1 MATNTDLAQRSSSTD
16 VDATFDDLMQ
26 RMVRWPFDLLRR
38 NGEEQSLAWAP
49 SIEMQTRD
57 DNLIVRAELPGIDPE
72 DDVEVFVQNG
82 VLVIRGERRREQRD
96 RNDRYYR
103 SEVYYGSFLRTVTL
117 PQGARTD
124 DISAKYED
132 GVLEITVPLE
142 SKDTSGK
149 RVEITSGQQNGGKR
163 RRRSSAEDS
172 TDTQSES
179 GADNGRS
186 EQSTSKRR

>member
-38 NGEEQSLAWAP
+38 NGEEQSLTWVP
-49 SIEMQTRD
+49 SIKMQTRD

-72 DDVEVFVQNG
+72 DDVEVSVQNG

-117 PQGARTD
+117 PQSARTD

-142 SKDTSGK
+142 SKATSGK
-149 RVEITSGQQNGGKR
+149 RVEITSGPQNGGR
-163 RRRSSAEDS
+163 RRGKSSAEDS
-172 TDTQSES
+172 TETQSEA
-179 GADNGRS
+179 GGDNGGS